1 MRTSSD
7 LPRALALA
15 LVLLA
20 GCKSRPPEPGRALST
35 GVEVQALIYSG
46 VPNPSVLLTPSQTEE
61 LRTLALT
68 LPENPEWE
76 GGTVTPS
83 ILGYAGLLVI
93 NGTKA
98 GGLPNYAALYE
109 GNVELLFEDRTLYL
123 RDEGGVLEKWLLER
137 LREGGALSPE
147 EQKLVTGR

>member
-1 MRTSSD
+1 M
-7 LPRALALA
+7 PRALALALA

-20 GCKSRPPEPGRALST
+20 GCKSTPPEPNRPLST

-46 VPNPSVLLTPSQTEE
+46 VQNPSVQLAPDQIEE
-61 LRTLALT
+61 LRTLALS
-68 LPENPEWE
+68 LPENPGWK

-98 GGLPNYAALYE
+98 GGLPDFAALYQ
-109 GNVELLFEDRTLYL
+109 GDVELLFEDRTLYL
-123 RDEGGVLEKWLLER
+123 RDENGVLESWLLDR

-147 EQKLVTGR
+147 ELKIITGR